1 MAAKIATFVAYA
13 GGVRYMSF
21 QIYPCNKYRDI
32 AEKIHWSSSKLP
44 VVKDQ
49 AQLNSQLLERMRGEC
64 VV

>member
-1 MAAKIATFVAYA
+1 MTAKIATFVTYA

-21 QIYPCNKYRDI
+21 QVYPCNKYRNI
-32 AEKIHWSSSKLP
+32 AEKIHWSSSKLQ

-49 AQLNSQLLERMRGEC
+49 AQLNLQLFERMRGEC